1 MTTPQAAD
9 GTAGP
14 TGASGAGG
22 PTGSIYDLG
31 YRGYTG
37 PRLGRSHAVRSLI
50 GHSFRSAYG
59 LGRGGRA
66 KIAPITFGAMALLP
80 AVALVGILTIASRF
94 GERVEELLT
103 GQAPI
108 GYDSYFSLMTIP
120 MILFCAAQAPEL
132 FGRDQRHGVLSLYFA
147 RALRRSDYAIARLAG
162 FIVALAVLQLLPN
175 LVMFLGRVLVSP
187 DIVDGFRREA
197 DAIPPVLAQ
206 ICLSSA
212 LMGGLAMVVSAFTP
226 RRAYATAG
234 IIALFLIP
242 SIVAGVVTG
251 LGSSGIGPWLILLSP
266 TSALDGT
273 NAVLFDISL
282 GQEFFFVD
290 LPDWAYF
297 AAVFA
302 GIAGSLIISI
312 RRFVRIAT

>member
-1 MTTPQAAD
+1 MSAPVGVD
-9 GTAGP
+9 
-14 TGASGAGG
+14 S

-31 YRGYTG
+31 YRGYSG
-37 PRLGRSHAVRSLI
+37 PRLGRSHAIRSLLA
-50 GHSFRSAYG
+50 HSFRSAYG
-59 LGRGGRA
+59 IGRGARA
-66 KIAPITFGAMALLP
+66 KIAPITFGAIGLLP

-94 GERVEELLT
+94 GEEAQELLT

-108 GYDSYFSLMTIP
+108 SYSSYFSLMTIP
-120 MILFCAAQAPEL
+120 LILFCAAQAPEL

-162 FIVALAVLQLLPN
+162 FILALVLLQLLPN
-175 LVMFLGRVLVSP
+175 VVMFLGRVLVSE
-187 DIVDGFRREA
+187 DIVEGFRREA
-197 DAIPPVLAQ
+197 PSILPALAQ
-206 ICLSSA
+206 IGLSSA

-234 IIALFLIP
+234 IIAMFLIP

-251 LGSSGIGPWLILLSP
+251 LGSSGIGAWLVLLSP

-273 NAVLFDISL
+273 NAVLFDQAL

-297 AAVFA
+297 AAVIA
-302 GIAGSLIISI
+302 GIVGSLVASV

>member
-1 MTTPQAAD
+1 MTTPPR
-9 GTAGP
+9 TATDP
-14 TGASGAGG
+14 PS
-22 PTGSIYDLG
+22 GSIYDLG
-31 YRGYTG
+31 YRGYSG
-37 PRLGRSHAVRSLI
+37 PRLGRAHAIRSLL

-59 LGRGGRA
+59 IGRGARA
-66 KIAPITFGAMALLP
+66 KIAPLTFGAIGLLP

-94 GERVEELLT
+94 GEEAEELLL
-103 GQAPI
+103 GEAPI
-108 GYDSYFSLMTIP
+108 SYVAYFSLMTIP
-120 MILFCAAQAPEL
+120 LILFCAAQAPEL

-162 FIVALAVLQLLPN
+162 FILALVLLQLLPN
-175 LVMFLGRVLVSP
+175 VVMFLGRVLVSP
-187 DIVDGFRREA
+187 DIVEGFGREA
-197 DAIPPVLAQ
+197 PSVPPALAQ
-206 ICLSSA
+206 IVLSSS

-234 IIALFLIP
+234 IIALFLVP

-251 LGSSGIGPWLILLSP
+251 LGSSGIGTWLTLLSP

-273 NAVLFDISL
+273 NAVLFGVSL

-290 LPDWAYF
+290 LPDWSYF
-297 AAVFA
+297 AAVLG
-302 GIAGSLIISI
+302 GIAGSLAVSV

>member
-1 MTTPQAAD
+1 MTAPQTVD
-9 GTAGP
+9 
-14 TGASGAGG
+14 G

-31 YRGYTG
+31 YRGYSG
-37 PRLGRSHAVRSLI
+37 PRLGRSHAFRSLL

-59 LGRGGRA
+59 IGRGARA
-66 KIAPITFGAMALLP
+66 KIAPITFGAIGLLP

-94 GERVEELLT
+94 GEEAQELLT

-108 GYDSYFSLMTIP
+108 SYASYFSLMTIP
-120 MILFCAAQAPEL
+120 LILFCAAQAPEL

-162 FIVALAVLQLLPN
+162 FILALVLLQLLPN
-175 LVMFLGRVLVSP
+175 VVMFFGRVLVSE
-187 DIVDGFRREA
+187 DIVEGFRREA
-197 DAIPPVLAQ
+197 PSILPALTQ
-206 ICLSSA
+206 IGLSSA

-251 LGSSGIGPWLILLSP
+251 LGSSGIGEWLILLSP

-273 NAVLFDISL
+273 NAVLFDQAL

-297 AAVFA
+297 ADVVV
-302 GIAGSLIISI
+302 GIVASLVISV

>member
-1 MTTPQAAD
+1 LTAPQTVD
-9 GTAGP
+9 
-14 TGASGAGG
+14 G

-37 PRLGRSHAVRSLI
+37 PRLGRSHAICSLL

-59 LGRGGRA
+59 IGRGARA
-66 KIAPITFGAMALLP
+66 KIAPITFGAIGLLP

-94 GERVEELLT
+94 GEEAQELLT

-108 GYDSYFSLMTIP
+108 SYASYFSLMTIP
-120 MILFCAAQAPEL
+120 LILFCAAQAPEL

-162 FIVALAVLQLLPN
+162 FILALVLLQLLPN
-175 LVMFLGRVLVSP
+175 LVMFFGRVLVSE
-187 DIVDGFRREA
+187 DVVEGFRREA
-197 DAIPPVLAQ
+197 PSILPALTQ
-206 ICLSSA
+206 LGLSSA

-234 IIALFLIP
+234 IIALFLVP

-251 LGSSGIGPWLILLSP
+251 LGSSGIGEWLVLLSP

-273 NAVLFDISL
+273 NAVLFDQDL
-282 GQEFFFVD
+282 GQEFFFVS
-290 LPDWAYF
+290 LPDWAYL
-297 AAVFA
+297 ADVLV
-302 GIAGSLIISI
+302 GIVASLLVSV

>member
-1 MTTPQAAD
+1 LTAPQTVD
-9 GTAGP
+9 
-14 TGASGAGG
+14 G

-37 PRLGRSHAVRSLI
+37 PRLGRSHAIRSLL

-59 LGRGGRA
+59 IGRGARA
-66 KIAPITFGAMALLP
+66 KIAPITFGAIGLLP

-94 GERVEELLT
+94 GEEAQELLT

-108 GYDSYFSLMTIP
+108 SYASYFSLMTIP
-120 MILFCAAQAPEL
+120 LILFCAAQAPEL

-162 FIVALAVLQLLPN
+162 FILALVLLQLLPN
-175 LVMFLGRVLVSP
+175 LVMFFGRVLVSE
-187 DIVDGFRREA
+187 DIVEGFRREA
-197 DAIPPVLAQ
+197 PSILPALTQ
-206 ICLSSA
+206 IGLSSA

-234 IIALFLIP
+234 IIALFLVP

-251 LGSSGIGPWLILLSP
+251 LGSSGIGEWLVLLSP

-273 NAVLFDISL
+273 NAVLFDQDL
-282 GQEFFFVD
+282 GQEFFFVS
-290 LPDWAYF
+290 LPDWAYL
-297 AAVFA
+297 ADVVV
-302 GIAGSLIISI
+302 GIVASLVVSV